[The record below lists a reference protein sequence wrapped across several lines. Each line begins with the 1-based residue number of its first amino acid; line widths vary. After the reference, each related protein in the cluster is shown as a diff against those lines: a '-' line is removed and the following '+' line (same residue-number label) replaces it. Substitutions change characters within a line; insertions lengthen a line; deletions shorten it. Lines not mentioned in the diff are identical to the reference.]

1 MHCLRIL
8 VSNLWPVALAPVRRA
23 QSLALAHRAGSG
35 AVPRPLPSICCCVL
49 CALSILLAACG
60 EAAPDV
66 AHDSAP
72 TTTVLDNSPR
82 DQAAVQATS
91 TVHPVLP
98 LVDWPT
104 APNRLSGTISGLEP
118 GARAH
123 VWIEA
128 EAVPP
133 AGSEPPP
140 DLEWELGNGPWQQQV
155 AGLPSGRY
163 LARAEAEGYVLASL
177 WRAFEVFEPGIT
189 WHYNLMDWT
198 FLRCDERARLTEPY
212 CTQPPDSTVELPLS
226 GLRGEVT
233 GLAPGQVATV
243 TVRFWPPD
251 DGEPFPPPTLE
262 TDAAGDE
269 AVAVVALDSL
279 PPGAGEWVAVAQV
292 PARDGSWG
300 RIDFEMAGARYLV
313 TAQAAGQ
320 AAMPAAYSVTLF
332 DTPIH
337 GAADGVDWHF
347 APAGA
352 AAPAAPHS
360 AATATESPRAGAR
373 PFHLEALPLQVT
385 LPAGW
390 AVATGPAALGEGFEG
405 LVAFNNW
412 GAAQEWVPAWPGG
425 GPPDGGAY
433 TRVWKLPPG
442 GAYVA
447 LLLRDEPPWGPAGPL
462 RDRQERDLAGLWQ
475 GEDCREVGRTYY
487 KAGGTAWIPF
497 DKWGR
502 QLQLEVYCRGD
513 ASDETVAAV
522 DALLSSWRFDEV
534 LSQDAGWAVEAARR
548 LLPDGVYRDGFP
560 TVSRA
565 LVGRDVLSA
574 TLPEAADARSTRVEW
589 QGDTVLI
596 TFEYRWRAGLKY
608 ADPGQPYDFHHW
620 WRYHTQPDGR
630 VALSAEG
637 GDPIPAVTAALPLA
651 HYVDPELGFAVDYP
665 VGWQVLP
672 VTSAGLLPFRRVL
685 VRQFDSGMNAIGVQI
700 QLDYTIQVWMGEAAG
715 ATVTETL
722 EVERA
727 AIDDSLWASFKNRCC
742 IPLGGE
748 LAMERVFPPA
758 MSRWGIGMVHQ

>member
-1 MHCLRIL
+1 MCCMRIL
-8 VSNLWPVALAPVRRA
+8 VSNLWPVALTLVCRA
-23 QSLALAHRAGSG
+23 VSLVLTWRAGSG
-35 AVPRPLPSICCCVL
+35 AVPRSLRLVCCCVL

-66 AHDSAP
+66 ADDSAP

-91 TVHPVLP
+91 TVDPVLP

-251 DGEPFPPPTLE
+251 DGEPFPPVPAG
-262 TDAAGDE
+262 AAGDE
-269 AVAVVALDSL
+269 AVAVAALDSL
-279 PPGAGEWVAVAQV
+279 PPGAGEWVAVAHV
-292 PARDGSWG
+292 PARDGRWG

-332 DTPIH
+332 DAPVH
-337 GAADGVDWHF
+337 GVAEGVDWRF

-352 AAPAAPHS
+352 AAPAVPRGT
-360 AATATESPRAGAR
+360 ATATGSSRYAAR
-373 PFHLEALPLQVT
+373 SFRLEALPLEVM

-390 AVATGPAALGEGFEG
+390 AAAPGPVALGEGFDG
-405 LVAFNNW
+405 LVAFNSW
-412 GAAQEWVPAWPGG
+412 GAAEEWVPAWSGG
-425 GPPDGGAY
+425 RPPDGGAY

-447 LLLRDEPPWGPAGPL
+447 LLLRDEPPWGPAYPSGE
-462 RDRQERDLAGLWQ
+462 RQERDLAGVWR
-475 GEDCREVGRTYY
+475 GEDCREIGRTYY

-534 LSQDAGWAVEAARR
+534 LPRDAGWAVDAARR

-589 QGDTVLI
+589 QGDTVLV

-637 GDPIPAVTAALPLA
+637 GDPIPGVTAPLPLA
-651 HYVDPELGFAVDYP
+651 HHVDPELGFAADYP
-665 VGWQVLP
+665 AGWQVLP
-672 VTSAGLLPFRRVL
+672 VTGTGAQSFRRFL
-685 VRQFDSGMNAIGVQI
+685 VRQFDSGMSAFDEQI
-700 QLDYTIQVWMGEAAG
+700 RMVYTIQVWMAEAAG

-722 EVERA
+722 EAELA
-727 AIDDSLWASFKNRCC
+727 AISEGLREQFQGQCC
-742 IPLGGE
+742 VTLGG
-748 LAMERVFPPA
+748 
-758 MSRWGIGMVHQ
+758 